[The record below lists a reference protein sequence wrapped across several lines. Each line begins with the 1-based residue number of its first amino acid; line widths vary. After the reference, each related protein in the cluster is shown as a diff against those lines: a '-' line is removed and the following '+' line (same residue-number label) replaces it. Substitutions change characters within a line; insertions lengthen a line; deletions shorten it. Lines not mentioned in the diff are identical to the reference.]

1 MQITFQ
7 SLLLNF
13 SQCPR
18 LKLWCP
24 DNIMHP
30 NLSTCF
36 LEGKRVTFLTNQTYL
51 DLNQDRHK
59 RTRFTVR
66 NQSHLKIRG
75 QTCLEE
81 AKWSRANVL
90 WGDTS
95 INQRLFHIGALG
107 ALELLQKFHSLS
119 CTRVSSDLLP
129 QKLSSC
135 LKNYNVKTA
144 EKKNS
149 TVLTDLRISLFS
161 SSPVKT
167 IRFDEGAENYI
178 TGVNS

>member
-1 MQITFQ
+1 MQTTFQ

-18 LKLWCP
+18 LKLWRP

-36 LEGKRVTFLTNQTYL
+36 LKGKRVTFLTNQTYL

-107 ALELLQKFHSLS
+107 ARELLQKCHSLS
-119 CTRVSSDLLP
+119 CTRVSSDLA
-129 QKLSSC
+129 SSC
-135 LKNYNVKTA
+135 LKNYSAKA
-144 EKKNS
+144 AGKKKPNS
-149 TVLTDLRISLFS
+149 TVLTVLRISLFS